1 MPNIGSIGEIN
12 GAPCVAE
19 YTVAAG
25 ETWIGLAKR
34 FGTTAVILR
43 RVNPGRLWAG
53 DKIIVPAHSAAVVVV
68 DPPPPPPPEPEPSRI
83 MFAAGETA
91 VTIGANVVA
100 NGQTDYIFRANE
112 GQQHKITLAPS
123 QDDVT
128 FTLVNAS
135 NPSQN
140 LPTEGIL
147 PATGDYIIRVS
158 GGAVDATFSL
168 ALSIVDTENG
178 GGLNLVDATRINFA
192 PGATS
197 AAVTGNVAAGQMVA
211 YVFTASQGQKLVI
224 EFTPSDAAVTYLVT
238 PPQLGNVI
246 PEDGILPLTGNYHL
260 VITGGGVD
268 ATFSLMLSITNP

>member
-1 MPNIGSIGEIN
+1 MKTEFSRIPLLFLIAILLLVACNRNDDPPPDIIDPPPVAEIAEKSDSGAAPLNVPTEPVEEPELIEEEVVVNEEPEEVTMEPAGPTPGSTVQHTVQVGDWLVQIARCYGASYSAVRQANPQIANPHYIIPGRTVTVPNIGSVGEIN

-68 DPPPPPPPEPEPSRI
+68 DPPPPPPPPPEPEPSRI

-100 NGQTDYIFRANE
+100 NGQTAYIFRANE

-140 LPTEGIL
+140 LPT
-147 PATGDYIIRVS
+147 
-158 GGAVDATFSL
+158 
-168 ALSIVDTENG
+168 
-178 GGLNLVDATRINFA
+178 
-192 PGATS
+192 
-197 AAVTGNVAAGQMVA
+197 
-211 YVFTASQGQKLVI
+211 
-224 EFTPSDAAVTYLVT
+224 
-238 PPQLGNVI
+238 
-246 PEDGILPLTGNYHL
+246 
-260 VITGGGVD
+260 
-268 ATFSLMLSITNP
+268 